1 MQEPNKKGKKSK
13 KKELSLEV
21 VPSLSSVSISTK
33 QPMSLEDIKINLFN
47 SINNT
52 ELEKGLDKWEKENKF
67 NNKIALRDLSILKN
81 TATEYLDTF
90 MIFGYNTEGERIVIQ
105 HYNAPRDRD
114 AIMEFLKT
122 IFIQQQQNNFL
133 D

>member
-1 MQEPNKKGKKSK
+1 MQEPNKKGKKNK
-13 KKELSLEV
+13 KKELSLEA
-21 VPSLSSVSISTK
+21 VPSLSSVKVQTK
-33 QPMSLEDIKINLFN
+33 EPMSLEDIKINLFN
-47 SINNT
+47 SINNA
-52 ELEKGLDKWEKENKF
+52 ELEKGLDKWSKQKDF
-67 NNKIALRDLSILKN
+67 DDKIAVRDLSILKN

-105 HYNAPRDRD
+105 YYKSPRDRD

-122 IFIQQQQNNFL
+122 IFIQQQQNNLL